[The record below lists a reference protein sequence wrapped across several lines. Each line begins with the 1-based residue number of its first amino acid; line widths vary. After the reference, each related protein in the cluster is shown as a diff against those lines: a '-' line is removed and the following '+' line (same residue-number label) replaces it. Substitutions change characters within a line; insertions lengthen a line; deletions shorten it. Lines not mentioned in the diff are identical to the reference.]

1 MRDRGE
7 KFSKAAKVATARG
20 EAKACRDWVEEETSG
35 SALIEVLA
43 RKAGRG

>member
-7 KFSKAAKVATARG
+7 KFSKPAKAATARG
-20 EAKACRDWVEEETSG
+20 KARACQRRVAKETSG

>member
-1 MRDRGE
+1 MRDRSE
-7 KFSKAAKVATARG
+7 KFSKPAKAATARG
-20 EAKACRDWVEEETSG
+20 EAKTCQDCAAEETSG